1 MGRTVNFTA
10 QPLILTTMRTPV
22 LLSALGLSL
31 AATAQTTLI
40 AESFDGYA
48 ESSGMVANDPENWA
62 LWPGDS
68 DQAISSAFAQS
79 GTNSLACISTNAAD
93 GGPGDLLLLLGDRSS
108 GIYDLGWSML
118 VPSGKGGYFNIQHAE
133 NVGSTGSFGLEAT
146 FAGGTV
152 TAVAA
157 GQEVTGTYVPGEWTD
172 ILINVDL
179 ENSAAVLFVNG
190 EALVVWEFQYNTA
203 NEEVTPQL
211 GAIDFYSYGGGTDL
225 GEFYIDDVT
234 FVQTSG
240 GGIGMAENNAAP
252 LRTYPNPAQDVVV
265 VELPRALGQG
275 ASVRLLD
282 VTGQEAALPVVLSAR
297 TVRFD
302 VGALAAGVYFVRLD
316 DDGKGHVA
324 RVMKR

>member
-1 MGRTVNFTA
+1 M
-10 QPLILTTMRTPV
+10 
-22 LLSALGLSL
+22 
-31 AATAQTTLI
+31 
-40 AESFDGYA
+40 
-48 ESSGMVANDPENWA
+48 
-62 LWPGDS
+62 
-68 DQAISSAFAQS
+68 
-79 GTNSLACISTNAAD
+79 
-93 GGPGDLLLLLGDRSS
+93 
-108 GIYDLGWSML
+108 
-118 VPSGKGGYFNIQHAE
+118 
-133 NVGSTGSFGLEAT
+133 
-146 FAGGTV
+146 
-152 TAVAA
+152 
-157 GQEVTGTYVPGEWTD
+157 
-172 ILINVDL
+172 DL

-302 VGALAAGVYFVRLD
+302 VGALAAGVYLVRLD